1 MLNTPTNSL
10 RQIARGEGVTFD
22 IYEGHQV
29 RIANELRV
37 LHKKRQMALERKVG
51 LIEQMLTHMC
61 GIRNTGV
68 YQADVS
74 AAHAV
79 IHQIDIT
86 LNILY
91 AKKLKGSLQ
100 C

>member
-1 MLNTPTNSL
+1 MLNTLTNSP
-10 RQIARGEGVTFD
+10 RRVARGDRETFD
-22 IYEGHQV
+22 TDEGYQT

-37 LHKKRQMALERKVG
+37 LHKKRRMALERKEG
-51 LIEQMLTHMC
+51 LIEQMLTNMC
-61 GIRNTGV
+61 GIRKTGV
-68 YQADVS
+68 CQADVS
-74 AAHAV
+74 AAHAE

-91 AKKLKGSLQ
+91 AQKLKGSLQ

>member
-1 MLNTPTNSL
+1 MLNTLTDSP
-10 RQIARGEGVTFD
+10 RQIALGDRVTFD
-22 IYEGHQV
+22 TDESDPAE
-29 RIANELRV
+29 IANELRY
-37 LHKKRQMALERKVG
+37 LHEKRRMALQRKEG
-51 LIEQMLTHMC
+51 LIEQMLTNMC
-61 GIRNTGV
+61 GIRKTGV

-74 AAHAV
+74 AAHAE

-91 AKKLKGSLQ
+91 TQKLKGSLQ

>member
-1 MLNTPTNSL
+1 MLTTLTDSP
-10 RQIARGEGVTFD
+10 RQIALGDRVTFD
-22 IYEGHQV
+22 TDEDYQA

-37 LHKKRQMALERKVG
+37 LHEKRRMALERKER
-51 LIEQMLTHMC
+51 LIEQMLTHIC
-61 GIRNTGV
+61 GIRKTGV
-68 YQADVS
+68 CQADVS
-74 AAHAV
+74 AAHAE

-91 AKKLKGSLQ
+91 AQKLKGSLQ